1 MTSASELFYHR
12 RSRSYWRNSADQG
25 FAAATASTA
34 APPLPSSPAHHHRH
48 HHHRHRHSHHR
59 DLDDCDPY
67 RHPHHARQL
76 CNRLSQIERDSSQY
90 DEPTVLSHTSTSSG
104 NGTSGNAGNWLG
116 IDRSERLPGAVLQAR
131 ARLLER
137 LRGSSLTA
145 SRQSNHAQNMSGG
158 GFYPMTSDDLRFVDA
173 GDWEIESPR
182 EWLAPTN
189 IYSSSRSQTETLPF
203 SSECKAKPP
212 GLSRQAINSL
222 HRELFAGTEGVSVEC
237 SICLER
243 FVVGE
248 GLIRLPCGHRFHPV
262 CLDPWIT
269 TCGDCPYCRTCI
281 DVGSG

>member
-12 RSRSYWRNSADQG
+12 RSRSYWRNSVDQG

-34 APPLPSSPAHHHRH
+34 APSLPSSPSHHHRN
-48 HHHRHRHSHHR
+48 HHRHRCTHHR
-59 DLDDCDPY
+59 DLDDCDSHRNPL
-67 RHPHHARQL
+67 HAGQL
-76 CNRLSQIERDSSQY
+76 SNRLSQIERDSSRY
-90 DEPTVLSHTSTSSG
+90 VEPTVLPHASTG
-104 NGTSGNAGNWLG
+104 NGTFGNASNRLRR
-116 IDRSERLPGAVLQAR
+116 DRSERLPGAVLQAR

-137 LRGSSLTA
+137 LRGSSLTG

-173 GDWEIESPR
+173 GDWEIDSPR
-182 EWLAPTN
+182 EWVAPTN
-189 IYSSSRSQTETLPF
+189 LYSSIRSHTETLPF
-203 SSECKAKPP
+203 SSENRAKPP
-212 GLSRQAINSL
+212 GLCRQAINSL
-222 HRELFAGTEGVSVEC
+222 RREVFPGTEGASIEC
-237 SICLER
+237 SICLEK
-243 FVVGE
+243 FMVGE